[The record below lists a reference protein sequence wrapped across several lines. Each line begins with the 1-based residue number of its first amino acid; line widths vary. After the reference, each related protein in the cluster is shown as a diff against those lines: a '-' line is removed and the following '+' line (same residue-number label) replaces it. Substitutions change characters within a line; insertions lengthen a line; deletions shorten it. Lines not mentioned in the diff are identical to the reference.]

1 MGENFLVVI
10 PGYKRRKQLTSVE
23 YASVELKELDMAQNL
38 PFSIAN
44 ILRTD
49 FPDPSRVSKLPPIVQ
64 EQPQKENWESV
75 FETRNQ
81 SLRGLPLRCDEV
93 GPLDGNGAYS
103 THVDALESCIEFLQP
118 DFVGIEEEQR
128 SLLNVE
134 LKGS

>member
-1 MGENFLVVI
+1 M
-10 PGYKRRKQLTSVE
+10 
-23 YASVELKELDMAQNL
+23 ELKELDMAQNL

-44 ILRTD
+44 ILRAD

-64 EQPQKENWESV
+64 EQPQKETWESV

-81 SLRGLPLRCDEV
+81 PLRGLPLRCDEI

-134 LKGS
+134 LKGSSLSMIFCNEEFVAIKMHF

>member
-1 MGENFLVVI
+1 MGENLLVVI
-10 PGYKRRKQLTSVE
+10 PGYKRRKQLTSIE

-44 ILRTD
+44 ILRVD

-75 FETRNQ
+75 FERRSQ
-81 SLRGLPLRCDEV
+81 PLRGRPFHCDEV
-93 GPLDGNGAYS
+93 GPLDGNGVCS
-103 THVDALESCIEFLQP
+103 TYVDALESCVEFLQP
-118 DFVGIEEEQR
+118 DFVGIEEEQQ

-134 LKGS
+134 LKGN